1 MSSTLPLDHASAENT
16 PRRKDNTLPPPN
28 AASLSHDMKT
38 PLGAIE
44 LYNDLLRNMEAN
56 HPERTAFHELIADQV
71 HHLADLA
78 DCVGALPEKG
88 ARSTKLRLEKTY
100 LQRLLADTAALYRT
114 MHGNNGYEFLLDAP
128 DTLAPHSCR
137 PERALPCAQQYSG
150 QRRQVQQASY
160 HQYSRIRGAPG
171 RLSSSPSW
179 KSRTGAA
186 ASHGSTAGACLS
198 HTTAWT
204 KATRTAVS
212 GLGLA
217 IAREIIEAHGGH
229 IEIESTPGTGS
240 TFRVL
245 LPITSPD
252 QNESA

>member
-16 PRRKDNTLPPPN
+16 PRRKDNTLPPPD

-88 ARSTKLRLEKTY
+88 AHSTKLRLEKTY

-114 MHGNNGYEFLLDAP
+114 MHGGNGYEFLLDAP
-128 DTLAPHSCR
+128 DTLRPILADRNALCR
-137 PERALPCAQQYSG
+137 VLNNILDNA
-150 QRRQVQQASY
+150 VK
-160 HQYSRIRGAPG
+160 YSRPHTICIRVYEARRPLKLFTVLEITDRG
-171 RLSSSPSW
+171 RGIARKHRRRLFEPYYRVD
-179 KSRTGAA
+179 KGNPD
-186 ASHGSTAGACLS
+186 GG
-198 HTTAWT
+198 
-204 KATRTAVS
+204 S